1 MKAVLVAVALLACV
15 VSAQVKLSE
24 EEYQLEFAN
33 FVNQHGKEYDASEFF
48 YRYGIFKT
56 KLDFVREHNAGNSSW
71 IAGVNAFSDL
81 TNDEFALYLGAVAS
95 SDSQDSD
102 VSLPFAPAADVDWR
116 PKGAVTPV
124 KNQGQCGSCWA
135 FSTTGA
141 LEGYMVCVKKT
152 AIVGLSE
159 QQLVDCAKPGNS
171 GCNGGMP
178 ERALA
183 WLGKNGGPCSGTDY
197 PYTARDGTCKKGCKP
212 VFSITGQST
221 AKGED
226 NLVKLLNVQPV
237 SVAID
242 ASSAFSSY
250 KSGVFSGPC
259 SSSSINHAV
268 LAVGY
273 TDQYWIVK
281 NSWGGSWGTQ
291 GYINMARGK
300 NVCNINSYLA
310 VPAPQ

>member
-1 MKAVLVAVALLACV
+1 MKAVVVAVLLAV
-15 VSAQVKLSE
+15 AVTAQIKLSE
-24 EEYQLEFAN
+24 EEYQFEFAS
-33 FVNQHGKEYDASEFF
+33 FVQTYNKEYSATDFF
-48 YRYGIFKT
+48 TRYAIFKQ
-56 KLDFVREHNAGNSSW
+56 KLDFVRMHNAGNSTW
-71 IAGVNAFSDL
+71 LAGINQFSDL
-81 TNDEFALYLGAVAS
+81 TDAEFAALLGA
-95 SDSQDSD
+95 
-102 VSLPFAPAADVDWR
+102 LPTGDYKDNEVNFNGVPANDVDWR
-116 PKGAVTPV
+116 TKGAVLAV

-135 FSTTGA
+135 FSTTGT
-141 LEGYMVCVKKT
+141 LEGYAVCVKKMPL
-152 AIVGLSE
+152 VSLSE

-183 WLGKNGGPCSGTDY
+183 WLGKNGGPCSQADY
-197 PYTARDGTCKKGCKP
+197 PYTGRDGTCKKGCKP
-212 VFSITGQST
+212 VFTITGAFN

-291 GYINMARGK
+291 GYINMVRGK
-300 NVCNINSYLA
+300 NICNINSYLA